1 MSNKKHKMTEED
13 YPTTGHEWDGIR
25 EYDKPM
31 PRWWLWTF
39 YLTIIF
45 AIGYTIAY
53 PAWPLIKGAT
63 PGLLGYSS
71 RTEVSAHI
79 DEVNGQNSATDA
91 KLLATPLTEVSNDAD
106 LKRYATAGGAAVFRT
121 YCAQCHG
128 AGAQGFKGYPNL
140 QDDDWLWG
148 GDLNTLETTIR
159 HGIRQDGNDDTR
171 YSEMPQF
178 KDLLE
183 EQEINALSEYVLQV
197 SQQEH
202 DATMAAQGVELFAD
216 NCASCHADNATGDRE
231 QGAPNLADAL
241 WLYGGDKE
249 TITASINNSRFG
261 VMPAWQG
268 RITESQIKQVTFY
281 VHQLGGGE

>member
-1 MSNKKHKMTEED
+1 MVKKTKMNDED

-39 YLTIIF
+39 YLSILF
-45 AIGYTIAY
+45 SIGYGIAY
-53 PAWPLIKGAT
+53 PSIPLINGAT

-71 RTEVSAHI
+71 RGEVAEDIARVNAQNAEI
-79 DEVNGQNSATDA
+79 DGQ
-91 KLLATPLTEVSNDAD
+91 LLDTPIEDIAADAD
-106 LKRYATAGGAAVFRT
+106 LKRYATAGGGAVFRT

-128 AGAQGFKGYPNL
+128 AGAQGAKGYPNL

-148 GDLNTLETTIR
+148 GDLATLETTIR
-159 HGIRQDGNDDTR
+159 HGIRHDADEDTR
-171 YSEMPQF
+171 YSEMPKF
-178 KDLLE
+178 GEILE
-183 EQEINALSEYVLQV
+183 AAEIAALTQYVRKLSGQDFDMAQMDNAQVLY
-197 SQQEH
+197 E
-202 DATMAAQGVELFAD
+202 D
-216 NCASCHADNATGDRE
+216 NCAACHADDATGDRE

-241 WLYGGDKE
+241 WLFGGTNE
-249 TITASINNSRFG
+249 AIAHTITNSRFG

-268 RITESQIKQVTFY
+268 RITESQIKQVAFY

>member
-1 MSNKKHKMTEED
+1 MRKKKMNDED

-39 YLTIIF
+39 YLTIVF
-45 AIGYTIAY
+45 SVGYVIAY
-53 PAWPLIKGAT
+53 PAIPLLKGAT
-63 PGLLGYSS
+63 PGLLEYSS
-71 RTEVSAHI
+71 RGEVRENI
-79 DEVNGQNSATDA
+79 ELVNGQNAAIEA
-91 KLLATPLTEVSNDAD
+91 KLLATPLAEISAD
-106 LKRYATAGGAAVFRT
+106 PELSRFATAGGGAVFRT

-148 GDLNTLETTIR
+148 GNIESIALTVR
-159 HGIRQDGNDDTR
+159 HGIRHDADEDTR
-171 YSEMPQF
+171 YSEMPKF
-178 KDLLE
+178 GEILE
-183 EQEINALSEYVLQV
+183 SEEIANLTQYVSLISGQEYDKA
-197 SQQEH
+197 
-202 DATMAAQGVELFAD
+202 AAAQGKISFGD
-216 NCASCHADNATGDRE
+216 NCSSCHGDAGLGDVE

-241 WLYGGDKE
+241 WLYGGDVE
-249 TITASINNSRFG
+249 TVTESITNSRFG

-268 RITESQIKQVTFY
+268 RITEAQIKQVTFY